1 MTSNIHVIITMLTR
15 ASAADGAGPSAPEQS
30 ADYKARHQSFL
41 VNQMKSLNMA
51 GEISR
56 HLKR

>member
-1 MTSNIHVIITMLTR
+1 MLTR
-15 ASAADGAGPSAPEQS
+15 ASAADGAGSSAPEQS